1 MPKRPTEKV
10 DKRVKYD
17 AAFRAEALRLAEQS
31 RSVAAA
37 ARALNIRAKLIYD
50 WQKAALT
57 PAAVAAGTSLDAA
70 TVAELRQLRADN
82 RRQAQELTILKKA
95 MAIFST
101 PPTP

>member
-1 MPKRPTEKV
+1 MPKSPTEKI
-10 DKRVKYD
+10 DKRIKYD
-17 AAFRAEALRLAEQS
+17 AAFRAEALRLAEQR

-57 PAAVAAGTSLDAA
+57 PAAVAAGARLDAA
-70 TVAELRQLRADN
+70 TLAELRQLRADN

-95 MAIFST
+95 IAIFST